1 MERRCRGGERRGE
14 EGRREREEERKE
26 AVVEVGGKEEEGEGA
41 QRQGRIVGTLSWF
54 VHEPFLFLGMLISIR
69 ALVIVIQG
77 VTTHTWARP
86 ANTHTNMKYDTASS
100 LYSLP
105 TWHLPS
111 CIITAATSA
120 VLVGSHANSITE
132 RKPT

>member
-1 MERRCRGGERRGE
+1 MAREEIWWRGEERRG
-14 EGRREREEERKE
+14 EERKE

-41 QRQGRIVGTLSWF
+41 QCQGRIVGTLSWF

-86 ANTHTNMKYDTASS
+86 AQTHTHK
-100 LYSLP
+100 
-105 TWHLPS
+105 HE
-111 CIITAATSA
+111 I
-120 VLVGSHANSITE
+120 
-132 RKPT
+132 